1 MDISI
6 VIPVKNE
13 EKSLKILYREI
24 LKVLKPLRK
33 SFEIIFIDDGSTD
46 HSAEVIRKI
55 SKKDKSVN
63 LIQFRGNFGKS
74 EALAA
79 GFKKAKGNIIIT
91 LDADLQDDPAEIPK
105 FLAKINQGYD
115 LVVGWKKKR
124 KDPLSKVLPSRIWN
138 FMTATLSGVKLHD
151 FNCGLKAY
159 KAEVAKSLILYGEL
173 YRLIPILAAEKKFKI
188 TEVPVHHRPRRFGKS
203 KFGWERF
210 MKGFLDMITVVFLTK
225 FIRRPAHFFGSL
237 GIGLFSTGFI
247 IGLYISYLRLTTG
260 NIQNRHPLLLLG
272 ILLMVIGI
280 QLFSTGLLA
289 EMIVYQNHQF
299 RKKNLRVEIPKSQ
312 F

>member
-289 EMIVYQNHQF
+289 EMIVYFNGPQQKRN
-299 RKKNLRVEIPKSQ
+299 
-312 F
+312 

>member
-13 EKSLKILYREI
+13 EKSLEILYREI

-46 HSAEVIRKI
+46 NSAEVIRKI
-55 SKKDKSVN
+55 SKKDKAVT

-79 GFKKAKGNIIIT
+79 GFKKAKGGIIIT

-105 FLAKINQGYD
+105 LLEKINQGYD

-138 FMTATLSGVKLHD
+138 FMTATLSGIKLHD

-159 KAEVAKSLILYGEL
+159 KAEAAKSLILYGEL
-173 YRLIPILAAEKKFKI
+173 YRLIPILAAEKRFKI
-188 TEVPVHHRPRRFGKS
+188 TEIPVHHRPRRFGKS

-210 MKGFLDMITVVFLTK
+210 IKGFLDMITVVFLTK
-225 FIRRPAHFFGSL
+225 FIRRPAHFFGSF
-237 GIGLFSTGFI
+237 GIGLFSIGFV
-247 IGLYISYLRLTTG
+247 IGLYITYLRVTTG
-260 NIQNRHPLLLLG
+260 SIQNRHPLLLLG

-289 EMIVYQNHQF
+289 EMIVYFSGPHQ
-299 RKKNLRVEIPKSQ
+299 KSN
-312 F
+312 

>member
-6 VIPVKNE
+6 VIPVKDE
-13 EKSLKILYREI
+13 EKSLPILYREI
-24 LKVLKPLRK
+24 LKAIKPLKK

-46 HSAEVIRKI
+46 NSAEVIRRI
-55 SKKDKSVN
+55 SKKDKSVT

-79 GFKKAKGNIIIT
+79 GFKKAKGEIIIT

-105 FLAKINQGYD
+105 LWAKINQGYD

-124 KDPLSKVLPSRIWN
+124 QDPLSKVLPSRIWN

-159 KAEVAKSLILYGEL
+159 KAEVAKSLVLYGEL

-188 TEVPVHHRPRRFGKS
+188 TEIPVRHHPRRFGKS
-203 KFGWERF
+203 KFGRERF

-260 NIQNRHPLLLLG
+260 SIQNRHPLLLLG

-289 EMIVYQNHQF
+289 EMIVYFNGPQQ
-299 RKKNLRVEIPKSQ
+299 KSN
-312 F
+312 

>member
-1 MDISI
+1 MDISL
-6 VIPVKNE
+6 VIPLKNE
-13 EKSLKILYREI
+13 EKSLEILYQEI
-24 LKVLKPLRK
+24 LKAIKPLKK

-46 HSAEVIRKI
+46 NSAEVIRKI
-55 SKKDKSVN
+55 SKKDKAVT

-105 FLAKINQGYD
+105 ILEKINQGYD

-124 KDPLSKVLPSRIWN
+124 KDPPSKVLPSRIWN

-151 FNCGLKAY
+151 FNCGFKAY
-159 KAEVAKSLILYGEL
+159 KAEVAKGLVLYGEL

-188 TEVPVHHRPRRFGKS
+188 TEIPVHHRARKFGKS

-225 FIRRPAHFFGSL
+225 FIRRPAHFFGSV
-237 GIGLFSTGFI
+237 GVGLFSVGFV
-247 IGLYISYLRLTTG
+247 IGLYITYLRLTTG
-260 NIQNRHPLLLLG
+260 SIQNRHPLLLLG

-289 EMIVYQNHQF
+289 EMIVYFNEPQQ
-299 RKKNLRVEIPKSQ
+299 KSN
-312 F
+312 

>member
-6 VIPVKNE
+6 VIPVKDE
-13 EKSLKILYREI
+13 EKSLPILYREI
-24 LKVLKPLRK
+24 LKAIKPLKK
-33 SFEIIFIDDGSTD
+33 SFEIIFVDDGSTD
-46 HSAEVIRKI
+46 NSTEVIRRI
-55 SKKDKSVN
+55 SKKDKSVT
-63 LIQFRGNFGKS
+63 LIKFRGNFGKS

-79 GFKKAKGNIIIT
+79 GFKKAKGEIIIT

-105 FLAKINQGYD
+105 LLAKINQGYD

-124 KDPLSKVLPSRIWN
+124 QDPLSKVLPSRIWN

-188 TEVPVHHRPRRFGKS
+188 TEIPVHHRARKFGKS

-210 MKGFLDMITVVFLTK
+210 MKGFLDMITVIFLTK
-225 FIRRPAHFFGSL
+225 FIKKPAHFFGT
-237 GIGLFSTGFI
+237 IGLSFFAIGFL
-247 IGLYISYLRLTTG
+247 IGLYITYLRITLG
-260 NIQNRHPLLLLG
+260 NIGGRQPLLLAS
-272 ILLMVIGI
+272 ILLMVIGV
-280 QLFSTGLLA
+280 QLFSIGLLA
-289 EMIVYQNHQF
+289 EMLLFLNRRKIV
-299 RKKNLRVEIPKSQ
+299 ED
-312 F
+312 